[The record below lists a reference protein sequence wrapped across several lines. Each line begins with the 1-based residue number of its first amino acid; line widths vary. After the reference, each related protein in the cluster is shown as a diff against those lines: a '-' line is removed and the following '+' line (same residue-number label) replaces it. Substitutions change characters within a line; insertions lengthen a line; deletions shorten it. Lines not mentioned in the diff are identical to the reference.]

1 VWKNICR
8 THAVHQ
14 AFISSS
20 CAGANTVAR
29 YPDRHQTI
37 RRASA
42 PGIERRRKNCV
53 LLRVPVI
60 FDQTSGTAFVL
71 SRLSQSETQKRNP
84 EMRTAHALI
93 FAVAGSALI
102 SVPASAQRVCNQNCV
117 GPLCNEQCVESNRDR
132 DITVGRGRARD
143 RDVIIEERRYRD
155 RDPGV
160 EIRRS
165 RPGLEI
171 EIGR

>member
-1 VWKNICR
+1 
-8 THAVHQ
+8 
-14 AFISSS
+14 
-20 CAGANTVAR
+20 
-29 YPDRHQTI
+29 
-37 RRASA
+37 
-42 PGIERRRKNCV
+42 
-53 LLRVPVI
+53 
-60 FDQTSGTAFVL
+60 
-71 SRLSQSETQKRNP
+71 
-84 EMRTAHALI
+84 MRTAHALI
-93 FAVAGSALI
+93 FAVAVAGSALI